1 MQHKYSLGLECGSG
15 RDTVVYIIERV
26 AGYRLNDGME
36 SRSKKKF
43 FKPVQLKESN
53 GARGSKSGVR
63 GAMNK

>member
-1 MQHKYSLGLECGSG
+1 MQHQYSLGLECGSG
-15 RDTVVYIIERV
+15 RDTGVYIIETV

>member
-15 RDTVVYIIERV
+15 RDTGVYIIERV

-43 FKPVQLKESN
+43 FKPVQLKESH
-53 GARGSKSGVR
+53 GARRSKSGVR